1 MKSLARQLRHRSTK
15 AEQQLWRALRNRQIA
30 GAKFRRQHAIGAY
43 IVDFVCLERKLVI
56 EVDGGQHLQQ
66 VEHDE
71 KRTAFL
77 ESKGLRVLRFWNHDV
92 LQQTTVVLEVICRA
106 LTEKTAPSP
115 QPSPPEGERG

>member
-1 MKSLARQLRHRSTK
+1 MKSLARQLHHRSTK

-43 IVDFVCLERKLVI
+43 IVDFVYLERKLVI
-56 EVDGGQHLQQ
+56 EVNGGQHLQQ

-77 ESKGLRVLRFWNHDV
+77 ESKGNHA
-92 LQQTTVVLEVICRA
+92 Q
-106 LTEKTAPSP
+106 
-115 QPSPPEGERG
+115 